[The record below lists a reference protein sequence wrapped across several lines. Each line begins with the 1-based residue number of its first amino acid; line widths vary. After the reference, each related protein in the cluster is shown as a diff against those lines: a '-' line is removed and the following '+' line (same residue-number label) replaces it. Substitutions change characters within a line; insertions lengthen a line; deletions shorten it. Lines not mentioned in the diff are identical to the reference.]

1 MATGGTGTGDPGPLA
16 AVDTLAVVETAFAIV
31 VAEAR
36 LLGFRN
42 RRFLSVDNTAVFER
56 EFASLRRY
64 SPSPR

>member
-1 MATGGTGTGDPGPLA
+1 MATGGTGTDDPGP

-36 LLGFRN
+36 LLGLRN
-42 RRFLSVDNTAVFER
+42 RFFLSLDNTAVFER

-64 SPSPR
+64 SSPR